1 MDENP
6 TLSEAVFNAISSH
19 LALEGNGDLV
29 TGYVVVVNGLT
40 QNGGGFTRITMP
52 AGQSTPT
59 SLGLVAFADES
70 IRDDLR
76 QEFLA
81 PYLSD
86 EDDE

>member
-6 TLSEAVFNAISSH
+6 TLSEAVFDSISAH

-29 TGYVVVVNGLT
+29 TGYVVVLTGLT
-40 QNGGGFTRITMP
+40 QSGNGFTRITMP

-86 EDDE
+86 EDDD